1 MTNKRILIV
10 DDEISLR
17 LSLQAGLEDCG
28 YKVETAKNLDEAKGK
43 IHDFLPHVVFLDIRL
58 PDGNGLDF
66 LEQNKKNYPDIAV
79 IIMTAFGDTQTTVRA
94 VKLGAVDY
102 INKPFDLEEIQL
114 MVKKTFDQLNLQSEV
129 ELYRKDNHEV
139 RFIGNSKAT
148 LSIISELDRIT
159 KVRDTTILILGET
172 GTGKEIAARY
182 IHQKSSRKE
191 RPFIAV
197 NCGALP
203 ENLIESEI
211 FGHEKGAFTGANKMK
226 KGLFE
231 LADGGTLFLDE
242 IGELSLDMQVKLLR
256 FLEERKFKRVGGSR
270 DIYVDIRILT
280 ATHRNLEQMVEENTF
295 RSDLFYRLNVV
306 PIMLPPLKERGED
319 ILLIAEQFL
328 EEFCYQ
334 LGRKK
339 LSLTTEAKEKLLHY
353 PWPGNIR
360 ELKNIME
367 RIAILQTDSTSVSVN
382 DLPKEFTGT
391 ENSDK
396 TSSESKTISTDLEK
410 ITQTIELNDRGV
422 NLEEIVENIE
432 KKYIET
438 ALQKTR
444 WNISQASILLG
455 ISRYALQRRVEKY
468 FPQH

>member
-1 MTNKRILIV
+1 
-10 DDEISLR
+10 
-17 LSLQAGLEDCG
+17 
-28 YKVETAKNLDEAKGK
+28 
-43 IHDFLPHVVFLDIRL
+43 L

-66 LEQNKKNYPDIAV
+66 LEQNKKNYPDIAI
-79 IIMTAFGDTQTTVRA
+79 IIMTAFGDTQTTVKA
-94 VKLGAVDY
+94 VKLGAANY

-129 ELYRKDNHEV
+129 ELYRKDHQEV

-148 LSIISELDRIT
+148 KSIISELERIT

-172 GTGKEIAARY
+172 GTGKEIAAKY
-182 IHQKSSRKE
+182 IHQNSSRKE

-306 PIMLPPLKERGED
+306 PIKLPPLKERGED
-319 ILLIAEQFL
+319 ILLIAEHFL

-339 LSLTTEAKEKLLHY
+339 LALTTEVKENLLQY

-367 RIAILQTDSTSVSVN
+367 RIAILQPDSTSVSVN
-382 DLPKEFTGT
+382 DLPKEFTET
-391 ENSDK
+391 ENRDKISD
-396 TSSESKTISTDLEK
+396 SKSVSTELERVP
-410 ITQTIELNDRGV
+410 QTIELNDSGV

-432 KKYIET
+432 KKFIET
-438 ALQKTR
+438 ALKKTR
-444 WNISQASILLG
+444 WNISQASNLLG
-455 ISRYALQRRVEKY
+455 ISRYALQRRVDKY
-468 FPQH
+468 FPHM

>member
-1 MTNKRILIV
+1 VTNKRILIV